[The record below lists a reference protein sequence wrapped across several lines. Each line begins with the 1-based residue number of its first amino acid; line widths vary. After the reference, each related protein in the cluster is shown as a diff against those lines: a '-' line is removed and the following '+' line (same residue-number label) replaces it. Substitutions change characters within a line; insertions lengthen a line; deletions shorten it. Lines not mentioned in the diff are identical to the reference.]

1 MPRSRLTTVHKQ
13 QALFSKR
20 LTWALEVLGVRP
32 SPTIVQR
39 EYNSRSNQPPVTT
52 HAARKWLMG
61 EAIPT
66 QDRIQ
71 VLVEWLNVSASW
83 LRFGEDGIDGNKKTK
98 DMTAQEW
105 RLVQGFRLLT
115 DKQRAAV
122 LTMVLSIPAAG
133 SEKSHRKR

>member
-1 MPRSRLTTVHKQ
+1 MPKAQLTSVKEQ

-20 LTWALEVLGVRP
+20 LICALEVLGVP
-32 SPTIVQR
+32 NSPTIVQR
-39 EYNSRSNQPPVTT
+39 EYNSRSNRPPVTT

-71 VLVEWLNVSASW
+71 VLAEWLNVSASW
-83 LRFGEDGIDGNKKTK
+83 LRFGDDGVDSQKKMK

-105 RLVQGFRLLT
+105 RLVEGFRRLTEKQKAGLL
-115 DKQRAAV
+115 ALV
-122 LTMVLSIPAAG
+122 LAIPAR
-133 SEKSHRKR
+133 SD

>member
-1 MPRSRLTTVHKQ
+1 MPQSKLTTVQKQ

-20 LTWALEVLGVRP
+20 LIWALEVLGVRP

-71 VLVEWLNVSASW
+71 VLAEWLNVSASW
-83 LRFGEDGIDGNKKTK
+83 LRFGEEGIDGNKKTK

-105 RLVQGFRLLT
+105 RLVEGFRLLK

-122 LTMVLSIPAAG
+122 LTMVLSIPSSRPG
-133 SEKSHRKR
+133 KSNGR

>member
-1 MPRSRLTTVHKQ
+1 MPQSQLTTVQKQ
-13 QALFSKR
+13 QALLSKR
-20 LTWALEVLGVRP
+20 LIWGLEVLGVRP

-71 VLVEWLNVSASW
+71 VLAEWLNVSASW
-83 LRFGEDGIDGNKKTK
+83 LRFGEEGIDGNKKTK

-105 RLVQGFRLLT
+105 RLVEGFRLLT
-115 DKQRAAV
+115 DKQQAAV
-122 LTMVLSIPAAG
+122 LTMVLAIPAAG
-133 SEKSHRKR
+133 PKRPHQKP

>member
-1 MPRSRLTTVHKQ
+1 MPQSQLTTVQKQ

-20 LTWALEVLGVRP
+20 LIWALEVLGVRP

-71 VLVEWLNVSASW
+71 VLAEWLNVSASW

-105 RLVQGFRLLT
+105 RLVEGFRLLT
-115 DKQRAAV
+115 EKQRAAV
-122 LTMVLSIPAAG
+122 LTMVLSIPSSRPG
-133 SEKSHRKR
+133 KSNGR

>member
-1 MPRSRLTTVHKQ
+1 MPQSQLTTVQKQ

-20 LTWALEVLGVRP
+20 LIWALEVLGVRP

-71 VLVEWLNVSASW
+71 VLAEWLNVSASW
-83 LRFGEDGIDGNKKTK
+83 LRFGEEGIDGNKKTK

-105 RLVQGFRLLT
+105 RLIHGFRLLT

-122 LTMVLSIPAAG
+122 LTMVLSIPSSRSG
-133 SEKSHRKR
+133 KSNSR

>member
-1 MPRSRLTTVHKQ
+1 MPQSQLTTVHKQ
-13 QALFSKR
+13 QALFSER
-20 LTWALEVLGVRP
+20 LIWALEVLGVRP

-39 EYNSRSNQPPVTT
+39 KYNSRSNQPPVTT

-71 VLVEWLNVSASW
+71 VLAEWLNVSASW
-83 LRFGEDGIDGNKKTK
+83 LRFGEEIGDKKSQDLTS
-98 DMTAQEW
+98 QEW

-122 LTMVLSIPAAG
+122 LTLVLSIPAAG
-133 SEKSHRKR
+133 PKRPHQKPR

>member
-1 MPRSRLTTVHKQ
+1 MPQSQLTTVQKQ

-20 LTWALEVLGVRP
+20 LIWALEVLGVRP

-71 VLVEWLNVSASW
+71 VLAEWLNVSASW
-83 LRFGEDGIDGNKKTK
+83 LRFGEEGIDGNKKTK

-105 RLVQGFRLLT
+105 RLVEGFRLLT
-115 DKQRAAV
+115 EKQRAAV
-122 LTMVLSIPAAG
+122 LTMVLSIPSSRSG
-133 SEKSHRKR
+133 KSNSR

>member
-1 MPRSRLTTVHKQ
+1 MPQLPLTTVQKQ

-20 LTWALEVLGVRP
+20 LIWALEVLGVRP

-71 VLVEWLNVSASW
+71 VLAEWLNVSASW
-83 LRFGEDGIDGNKKTK
+83 LRFGEDEIDGKKKTK

-122 LTMVLSIPAAG
+122 LTMVLSIPSSRPG
-133 SEKSHRKR
+133 KSNGR

>member
-1 MPRSRLTTVHKQ
+1 MPQSQLTTVQKQ

-20 LTWALEVLGVRP
+20 LIWALEVLGVRP

-61 EAIPT
+61 EAIPS

-71 VLVEWLNVSASW
+71 VLAEWLNVSASW
-83 LRFGEDGIDGNKKTK
+83 LRFGEEGTDGNKKTK

-105 RLVQGFRLLT
+105 RLIHGFRLLT

-122 LTMVLSIPAAG
+122 LTMVLSIPSSRSG
-133 SEKSHRKR
+133 KSNSR